1 MDMNF
6 RWMTQPYED
15 AARIEDDME
24 KRQVMQGMQRGPRGL
39 AQVYA
44 QNVAMQQAQQ
54 AAQQAQQQQKQ
65 REIFQQQMAQAQMQ
79 QQQQMA
85 RQAQQIQ
92 QAADLKRLAELE
104 AKRRGRMNDPN
115 MRMAAMLAMAGQ
127 PGALMGLM
135 TAPKQDNRSQAQAEM
150 DTLEEKIANDMFAL
164 AGADEDTYS
173 KLTSAILPLYKSKF
187 DELSGKGAKSRMG
200 SDWVTGWGRIFSGE
214 TGKRD
219 DRKGKAARDKASDKN
234 AAALF

>member
-15 AARIEDDME
+15 AAREAENRDRKEAIA
-24 KRQVMQGMQRGPRGL
+24 RQLGMRNAAQGAFDAGQQAFGAMQRQNDAVANALSPQGQQQFQMGMQN
-39 AQVYA
+39 Q
-44 QNVAMQQAQQ
+44 MAQQ
-54 AAQQAQQQQKQ
+54 A
-65 REIFQQQMAQAQMQ
+65 
-79 QQQQMA
+79 
-85 RQAQQIQ
+85 Q

-104 AKRRGRMNDPN
+104 AKRNARMSDPN

-127 PGALMGLM
+127 PGTLMSLM
-135 TAPKQDNRSQAQAEM
+135 TTAAQKQDKSQSQTEM

-164 AGADEDTYS
+164 AGADEDTYD
-173 KLTSAILPLYKSKF
+173 KLTAAILPLYKSKF

-200 SDWVTGWGRIFSGE
+200 SDWASGWGKIFSGE
-214 TGKRD
+214 TGKRRG
-219 DRKGKAARDKASDKN
+219 RKDKADANKAAAKK

>member
-44 QNVAMQQAQQ
+44 QNIAMQQAQQ

-85 RQAQQIQ
+85 QQAQQAQ

-135 TAPKQDNRSQAQAEM
+135 TAPKQDTRSQSQAEM

-164 AGADEDTYS
+164 AGADKNTYA
-173 KLTSAILPLYKSKF
+173 KLTAAILPLYKSKF

-200 SDWVTGWGRIFSGE
+200 ANWDSGWGRIFRGQ
-214 TGKRD
+214 
-219 DRKGKAARDKASDKN
+219 KGTRDKNEQDAAAKKEADKN
-234 AAALF
+234 AALLL